1 MAITLWG
8 TIDNEEFLANIM
20 SDVPEAVSRRCSVKM
35 TFFKISQNLQENTLP
50 ESLFNK
56 VAGLSTAVL
65 NADSSTGVLYA

>member
-20 SDVPEAVSRRCSVKM
+20 SDVPEAVSRRSSVKM
-35 TFFKISQNLQENTLP
+35 TFIKISQNLQENTLP

-56 VAGLSTAVL
+56 VAGLSTVVL